1 MLRQHG
7 ACDIEDAEPEVTCE
21 AQVRRC
27 LNLRI
32 GVVVYPLAQVRDRHV
47 VIFFFFQ
54 AEDGIRD
61 LTVWS
66 SDVCSSDLLADAGIG
81 YVHLPAL
88 GNPQDNRAAFR
99 RGSPAARERYR
110 QEVLASPGG
119 QRALVTIADLAE
131 QRSEERRVGEEGR
144 SRWAPD
150 H

>member
-66 SDVCSSDLLADAGIG
+66 SDVCSSDLRASGNARLTLRVIDAVYCGA
-81 YVHLPAL
+81 PA
-88 GNPQDNRAAFR
+88 GS
-99 RGSPAARERYR
+99 SPAP
-110 QEVLASPGG
+110 LLFG
-119 QRALVTIADLAE
+119 
-131 QRSEERRVGEEGR
+131 
-144 SRWAPD
+144 D
-150 H
+150 HPVSQ